1 MQELVADL
9 AEGECYKID
18 YAETA
23 PKDGHKYGSKY
34 VNRARTW
41 QVADGPNTWPDK
53 EPYAGGGG
61 NSYSSGGNVS
71 KNDYD
76 PEIVKRQT
84 AANCAGNIYASQK
97 RGLDIYLDEFAV
109 TFPVL
114 AEVVLKFVDSKGDV
128 GVKADGGSGQSTDEF
143 ENTF

>member
-1 MQELVADL
+1 MVSDL

-53 EPYAGGGG
+53 EPYQGGGG
-61 NSYSSGGNVS
+61 NSTYSSGGNVS

-76 PEIVKRQT
+76 PEIGKRQT
-84 AANCAGNIYASQK
+84 AANCAGSIYANCMQ
-97 RGLDIYLDEFAV
+97 GAGAIDLDEFAV

-128 GVKADGGSGQSTDEF
+128 GVKADGGGGPSTDEF